1 MEDIFWQANFWGIV
15 GTASGALGIIISWL
29 NWRYSKPKIKI
40 TELCLEAYNPG
51 WVQSSYN
58 ITNKEDLRSHYLS
71 FKLNIVLKNKK
82 GGSGSIEKP
91 ILVLII
97 PKNGQFLFIKISEK
111 VFIKPQ
117 TKYYNG
123 SDFSD
128 SGVAWN
134 LKGGETINDELE
146 YDLCG
151 DKDIEKMIR
160 VIKNYKNL
168 QYSIEYSDNFGRKYN
183 SEVKNIIY
191 K

>member
-1 MEDIFWQANFWGIV
+1 MEDIFWQATFWGII
-15 GTASGALGIIISWL
+15 GTVSGALGLIVSWL
-29 NWRYSKPKIKI
+29 NWRYSKPKIKMA
-40 TELCLEAYNPG
+40 ELCLEIYKPE

-58 ITNKEDLRSHYLS
+58 IANKENLRSHYLP
-71 FKLNIVLKNKK
+71 FKLSVVLKNKK

-97 PKNGQFLFIKISEK
+97 PENGKFLFIKFFKK
-111 VFIKPQ
+111 VFIKPR

-146 YDLCG
+146 YDLHG
-151 DKDIEKMIR
+151 DGDIEKMIR

-168 QYSIEYSDNFGRKYN
+168 RYFIEYSDNFGRKYN
-183 SEVKNIIY
+183 SEIKNIIY